1 MDISV
6 IASAKPR
13 EIKLRRF
20 FKTEYGDIVL
30 FSSRV
35 IATNGGSECRA
46 KNLARAQS
54 SAVVEAV
61 CAPVTPEVF
70 SFPSRISQ
78 RVIIRR
84 E

>member
-1 MDISV
+1 MSV

-20 FKTEYGDIVL
+20 FKTEFGDIVL

-35 IATNGGSECRA
+35 IATDGGSECRA
-46 KNLARAQS
+46 KVAGAQS
-54 SAVVEAV
+54 SAVVAAV
-61 CAPVTPEVF
+61 CPPVIPEVF

-78 RVIIRR
+78 RVIIRP